1 MKNSKKHNV
10 HLVFIMVMLLIS
22 GIIVQLPPYKQ
33 AVSPG
38 ESSTKQGDITQ
49 RVQSLAY
56 TGDVQAIAQGMSRYF
71 VGSLDEAIKELLVM
85 EHTPLSAHDKEGVL
99 LRMVDTL
106 RNRSQDQHIVCAALL
121 AYHARISR
129 EPLLYTAVTSSI
141 PDTVKDIIRAVGAVP
156 GNNSDDFVYKACD
169 YAVDSDDIKSLEK
182 LYMYGIMP
190 SPTQASHLLKRVIC
204 ENRTVALAQFFIERT
219 HADVHYIDLDNKSLV
234 AHAIA
239 CNNKGIISTLMR
251 EEAPKGRIS

>member
-1 MKNSKKHNV
+1 
-10 HLVFIMVMLLIS
+10 
-22 GIIVQLPPYKQ
+22 
-33 AVSPG
+33 
-38 ESSTKQGDITQ
+38 
-49 RVQSLAY
+49 
-56 TGDVQAIAQGMSRYF
+56 
-71 VGSLDEAIKELLVM
+71 
-85 EHTPLSAHDKEGVL
+85 
-99 LRMVDTL
+99 
-106 RNRSQDQHIVCAALL
+106 
-121 AYHARISR
+121 
-129 EPLLYTAVTSSI
+129 VTSSI

>member
-1 MKNSKKHNV
+1 MKNNKNHNV

-22 GIIVQLPPYKQ
+22 GIIVQLPPYKH
-33 AVSPG
+33 AVSSD
-38 ESSTKQGDITQ
+38 ESSTNNGDIAQ

-56 TGDVQAIAQGMSRYF
+56 TGDVQAIAQGLSRYF
-71 VGSLDEAIKELLVM
+71 VGSLDVAIKELLAM
-85 EHTPLSAHDKEGVL
+85 EHTSLSAHDKEIVL
-99 LRMVDTL
+99 LSMVDIL
-106 RNRSQDQHIVCAALL
+106 RNRSDDQRLVCSALL
-121 AYHARISR
+121 AYHTRVSR
-129 EPLLYTAVTSSI
+129 EPLLYTAITSGM
-141 PDTVKDIIRAVGAVP
+141 PVTVKDIIRVIAQTQGQL
-156 GNNSDDFVYKACD
+156 SDDFVYKACD

-219 HADVHYIDLDNKSLV
+219 HADVNYTDLDNKSLV

-239 CNNKGIISTLMR
+239 HNNKGIISTLMR
-251 EEAPKGRIS
+251 ENSAKPTIS